1 MIIDYAEELL
11 GLNAVELQPHQMCV
25 RAVVIF
31 FISLF
36 IIRISAIRVFGK
48 FSAFDNITMLMLG
61 AIMGRAVVTTQSLTG
76 SILAL
81 LVIMLLHRF
90 VAWLSFRSRKA
101 GALLK
106 GKQLILMKDGKKYQK
121 NLNRTHITEAD
132 ILEALRRDLHV
143 TTLDKVKEVYLE
155 RSGDISIISDEIK
168 RLV

>member
-1 MIIDYAEELL
+1 MEQVMKFADEML
-11 GLNAVELQPHQMCV
+11 GLHAAELQPHQMCV

-31 FISLF
+31 SVSLF

-61 AIMGRAVVTTQSLTG
+61 AIMGRSVVTTQSLAGTV
-76 SILAL
+76 LAL

-90 VAWLSFRSRKA
+90 ISWLTFRNRKA

-106 GKQLILMKDGKKYQK
+106 GKQLILIKDGKKQQK

-132 ILEALRRDLHV
+132 IMEALRRDLHK
-143 TTLDKVKEVYLE
+143 TSLEKIKEVYLE
-155 RSGDISIISDEIK
+155 RSGDISIIRE
-168 RLV
+168 